1 MLTCALGRPMAR
13 QTKQQRKND
22 RSHANATGPSRSH
35 FSIILIIH
43 VLKLCTVANSDG
55 PRKRKKSGASPKR
68 MTKEDRQ
75 AQQRKDAAAGA
86 YNKRLSLAFYS
97 ICVRVRATCRR
108 KVVVL
113 CLLCLFDIDT
123 ETKVE

>member
-1 MLTCALGRPMAR
+1 MM
-13 QTKQQRKND
+13 ND
-22 RSHANATGPSRSH
+22 RSNADATGPSHSH
-35 FSIILIIH
+35 LSVIFIVN
-43 VLKLCTVANSDG
+43 VLKLCAVVNSGG
-55 PRKRKKSGASPKR
+55 PRKRKKSGTSPKR
-68 MTKEDRQ
+68 LTKEERQ

-86 YNKRLSLAFYS
+86 YNTRLSLAFYS

>member
-1 MLTCALGRPMAR
+1 MAR
-13 QTKQQRKND
+13 QTKQARKNERRD
-22 RSHANATGPSRSH
+22 SNRPGPSRSH
-35 FSIILIIH
+35 FSVIFIVN
-43 VLKLCTVANSDG
+43 VLKLCAVANSGG

-97 ICVRVRATCRR
+97 ICVRVCATCRR